1 MLLDE
6 LLALTP
12 ASRWSLE
19 YTRQDSLCDHI
30 RANSNSAINAF
41 LPPPKKNLSLRKVL
55 SAFHFE

>member
-19 YTRQDSLCDHI
+19 YTLQDSLCDHI

-41 LPPPKKNLSLRKVL
+41 LPPPKKLESSQSSECLS
-55 SAFHFE
+55 F